1 MKLKLK
7 LDSDSGESKNTSF
20 FEALAEAQVIS
31 TALSMLFMKQDSVN
45 EVCLCPRCICML
57 CLSSLFC
64 SWGLLSTATE
74 ILESVSSWRLHQL
87 SACLGDHSL
96 ATPSSPPPSR

>member
-1 MKLKLK
+1 MLYLNIVISPGGLLPVKLKLK
-7 LDSDSGESKNTSF
+7 LDSDSGERKNTSF

-31 TALSMLFMKQDSVN
+31 TALSTLFMKQDSTN

-64 SWGLLSTATE
+64 SRGLLSMN
-74 ILESVSSWRLHQL
+74 
-87 SACLGDHSL
+87 GN
-96 ATPSSPPPSR
+96 